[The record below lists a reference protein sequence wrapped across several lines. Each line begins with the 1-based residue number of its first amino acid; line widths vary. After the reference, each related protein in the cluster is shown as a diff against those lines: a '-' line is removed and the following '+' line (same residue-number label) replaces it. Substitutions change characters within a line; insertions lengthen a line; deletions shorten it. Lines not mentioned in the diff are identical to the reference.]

1 MLDEYLPISG
11 FIGNYS
17 SYMGKFLFSSIIYV
31 W

>member
-1 MLDEYLPISG
+1 MLDENLPING

-17 SYMGKFLFSSIIYV
+17 SYMDKILFSSIIYV